1 MILFVFSA
9 PKHGPSDYGA
19 HSRSIYAMTLYFS
32 LLIAAFFSVG
42 SFTTTDAPWNVTQW
56 IDPLDPHPKL
66 TTMPILIV
74 IRK

>member
-1 MILFVFSA
+1 MGNVAYKVKHPHELLHSSSA

-19 HSRSIYAMTLYFS
+19 HSRS
-32 LLIAAFFSVG
+32 

-66 TTMPILIV
+66 NTMPILIV